1 MLRRFIALHTHVLFA
16 PALPQQY
23 QRGLSVVRHLH
34 KPNTPPTPAAA
45 VDLNKEIEAITDL
58 ATTAKDEMDFAE
70 ESRNSVYYND
80 DKMAAHDAVEEMT
93 AAYNGLLERL
103 SAADKNVIE
112 ARIGM
117 RIKEIQSAYEIM
129 TLNDLED

>member
-1 MLRRFIALHTHVLFA
+1 MLRQFLSLHSRALFPSTHCRSSA
-16 PALPQQY
+16 
-23 QRGLSVVRHLH
+23 VRLLH
-34 KPNTPPTPAAA
+34 ASRPLAT
-45 VDLNKEIEAITDL
+45 DLDKEIEAITDL

-93 AAYNGLLERL
+93 SAYNGLLARL
-103 SAADKNVIE
+103 SAADKATIE
-112 ARIGM
+112 TRIGM

-129 TLNDLED
+129 TLNDMED

>member
-1 MLRRFIALHTHVLFA
+1 MFRQFVALHTRALFA
-16 PALPQQY
+16 PLQKP
-23 QRGLSVVRHLH
+23 RGSAVRLLH
-34 KPNTPPTPAAA
+34 ASRPAAA
-45 VDLNKEIEAITDL
+45 KADLDKEIDAITDL

-93 AAYNGLLERL
+93 EAYNSLLARL
-103 SAADKNVIE
+103 SAADKNAIE
-112 ARIGM
+112 SRIGM

>member
-1 MLRRFIALHTHVLFA
+1 MLRRFIAIHTRALFT
-16 PALPQQY
+16 PQQ
-23 QRGLSVVRHLH
+23 QRLLAATHLFRQLPYTT
-34 KPNTPPTPAAA
+34 KAVA
-45 VDLNKEIEAITDL
+45 VDLDREIEAITDL

-93 AAYNGLLERL
+93 AAYNSLLGRL
-103 SAADKNVIE
+103 SDSDKSSIE
-112 ARIGM
+112 TRIGM

>member
-1 MLRRFIALHTHVLFA
+1 MLSKFLATHTRVLFRQSPRIPLA
-16 PALPQQY
+16 AQNTRTLARAYSSEPA
-23 QRGLSVVRHLH
+23 
-34 KPNTPPTPAAA
+34 
-45 VDLNKEIEAITDL
+45 DLDKEIEAITDL
-58 ATTAKDEMDFAE
+58 AMTAKDEMDFAE

-80 DKMAAHDAVEEMT
+80 DKQAAHEAVEELT
-93 AAYNGLLERL
+93 NAYSQLLARL
-103 SAADKNVIE
+103 DDASSQAVQ

>member
-1 MLRRFIALHTHVLFA
+1 MLRRFVITHTQALFA
-16 PALPQQY
+16 HAHGRARVPL
-23 QRGLSVVRHLH
+23 
-34 KPNTPPTPAAA
+34 PAARLLA
-45 VDLNKEIEAITDL
+45 MSSAPGAKAADLDKEIEAITDL

-80 DKMAAHDAVEEMT
+80 DKMAAHDAVEEMS
-93 AAYNGLLERL
+93 AAYNALLMRL
-103 SAADKNVIE
+103 SDSDRSTIE
-112 ARIGM
+112 TRIGM

>member
-1 MLRRFIALHTHVLFA
+1 MSSA
-16 PALPQQY
+16 PGA
-23 QRGLSVVRHLH
+23 
-34 KPNTPPTPAAA
+34 KAA
-45 VDLNKEIEAITDL
+45 DLDKEIEAITDL

-80 DKMAAHDAVEEMT
+80 DKMAAHDAVEEMS
-93 AAYNGLLERL
+93 AAYNALLMRL
-103 SAADKNVIE
+103 SDSDRSTIE
-112 ARIGM
+112 TRIGM